1 MNLKMTLIVTS
12 SAKCQYFL
20 RAFLIGLHTQYTHTE
35 VAEGPKIWG
44 ETNRNFLFLLIF
56 SFLYLQ
62 NLEGMAMSPPPS
74 AGPDIPIVR
83 LSNHLLI

>member
-44 ETNRNFLFLLIF
+44 EGWDAT
-56 SFLYLQ
+56 Y
-62 NLEGMAMSPPPS
+62 
-74 AGPDIPIVR
+74 
-83 LSNHLLI
+83 